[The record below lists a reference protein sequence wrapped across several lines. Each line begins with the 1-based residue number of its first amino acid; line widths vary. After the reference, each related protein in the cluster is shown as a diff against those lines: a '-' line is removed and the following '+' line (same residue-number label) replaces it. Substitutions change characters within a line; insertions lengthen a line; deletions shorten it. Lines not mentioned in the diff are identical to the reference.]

1 MKSYNT
7 FLSEQKE
14 FLTEQGK
21 GKNETTV
28 MATQITGIGRNE
40 TAAGVPVKDGT
51 GLQRNYNTAYDM
63 KNIMKGLPNILGREY
78 SAEEVRKLIDGMN
91 EHERNKLEQ
100 AVNTVKSFHAPEAI
114 KSIQT
119 SFKSREDIYRNNNTM
134 FKPGGYAN

>member
-1 MKSYNT
+1 MKNYNK
-7 FLSEQKE
+7 FISEQRE
-14 FLTEQGK
+14 LLTEKTKSQLISTGVA
-21 GKNETTV
+21 GLGD
-28 MATQITGIGRNE
+28 IT
-40 TAAGVPVKDGT
+40 TAADIVSPTHSMGMD
-51 GLQRNYNTAYDM
+51 RNFRTAYDM
-63 KNIMKGLPNILGREY
+63 KNIMKGLPNILGKEY
-78 SAEEVRKLIDGMN
+78 SERDLVKLIDGMN